1 MPQLFFDVG
10 DGLDHF
16 TDEVQLRLG
25 RHRRDGQ
32 RPLELD
38 VPDDVDRRKTSQDLL
53 AFRRKLL
60 VRLLEK
66 TTMCL
71 EVKYLQSIDVIRS
84 KVKTLPNPNSSFLE
98 NVPVSLFVN

>member
-1 MPQLFFDVG
+1 MAENKEWSTKTKLILPQLFFDVG
-10 DGLDHF
+10 NGLDHF

-38 VPDDVDRRKTSQDLL
+38 VPDDVDRWKTSQDLL

-84 KVKTLPNPNSSFLE
+84 KAKTLPYPT
-98 NVPVSLFVN
+98 